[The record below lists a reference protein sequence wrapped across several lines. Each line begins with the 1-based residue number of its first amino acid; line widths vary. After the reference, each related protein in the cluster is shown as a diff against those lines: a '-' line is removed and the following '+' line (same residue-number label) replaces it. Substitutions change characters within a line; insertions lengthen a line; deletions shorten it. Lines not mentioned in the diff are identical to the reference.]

1 MKSIIFPLAIF
12 ILFYQYVQ
20 AQDFQR
26 MLERYDQMPV
36 RGKITGK
43 VIDSQSGQPLE
54 YATIALFIRDTI
66 LLTGTTTNPAGEFS
80 MDVKMFTTYSLRT
93 DYIGYKQKWIRNV
106 SVSENNSNINVG
118 PIQVETA
125 ALDIGEVQI
134 TGERGQVQLSL
145 DKKVY
150 NVERDITSQGGSAA
164 EVLQNVPSVTVDMDG
179 AVSVRG
185 SGNVRILVD
194 GKPSG
199 LTGISKAD
207 VLEQIPASTIE
218 SIEVIT
224 NPSARYD
231 SESMGGIIN
240 IILKKQ
246 KQPGLN
252 GLFNIT
258 AGTGNRYNSSI
269 HLNSNR
275 GWVNIFGGYDVR
287 YNERKRSATQSR
299 YTRIMDSIAYMDQ
312 ERFGVQKNLSHS
324 FRAGSDFNLNNR
336 NTITVSG
343 RYRLGDESGNTELNF
358 FTYDENRILTDY
370 YKRFSDETEDEWDYD
385 LNLSYRRSYENKR
398 KSLTTDIVFSEGYEL
413 DNNMITGQPYDLA
426 FQPIGDGLFET
437 TRDLQ
442 LQKNLS
448 AQIDYVHPVGKEA
461 KIETGAKT
469 NWRFIDAD
477 FVRMLEDPL
486 SDVIFTDTNA
496 SNQFIYDDMVHAAYV
511 SYGNKIGKHGF
522 MAGLRAEQSLTFI
535 DLKNGQ
541 AQIENDYIDFF
552 PSAFLSRELGDE
564 QTVQLS
570 YTRRINRPRYR
581 ALIPSSD
588 FSDPLNLR
596 TGNPNLKPEYTNAFE
611 LGYLRY
617 IKNITLNS
625 TLYFRRTTDVI
636 TRFRTL
642 RPDGV
647 SVLTF
652 ENLAISEDY
661 GAELVL
667 SGQLLKWL
675 RINASGNIFRN
686 QTEAPNLG
694 QELSS
699 DYLGYFARLGVNLAL
714 PYKTDMQIMSHY
726 RGPRE
731 SPTGRMLEMF
741 FMDIGAKKEIF
752 KNKGTVTLRV
762 SDPFNTGK
770 FRYETFGP
778 GFQINGSFDR
788 NMQAVYLGF
797 SYRINNFKQ
806 ERERNRGDQGQMDDS
821 DVY

>member
-1 MKSIIFPLAIF
+1 M
-12 ILFYQYVQ
+12 V
-20 AQDFQR
+20 
-26 MLERYDQMPV
+26 ERYDQMPV

-43 VIDSQSGQPLE
+43 VVDTQSGQPLE
-54 YATIALFIRDTI
+54 YATVALFIRDTI

-80 MDVKMFTTYSLRT
+80 LDVKMFTTYTLRT
-93 DYIGYKQKWIRNV
+93 DFIGYKQKWTRNV

-118 PIQVETA
+118 TIQAETA

-134 TGERGQVQLSL
+134 TGERSQVQLSL

-150 NVERDITSQGGSAA
+150 NVEQDISSQGGSAA

-207 VLEQIPASTIE
+207 VLAQIPASSIE

-252 GLFNIT
+252 GLVSIT
-258 AGTGNRYNSSI
+258 AGTGHRYNGSI
-269 HLNSNR
+269 NLNANR
-275 GWVNIFGGYDVR
+275 GWANVFGGYDVR
-287 YNERKRSATQSR
+287 YNERKRSGTQNR
-299 YTRIMDSIAYMDQ
+299 FTQIMDSIAYMDQ
-312 ERFGVQKNLSHS
+312 ESFGVQKNLSHS
-324 FRAGSDFNLNNR
+324 FRAGSDFNLNTR

-343 RYRLGDESGNTELNF
+343 RYRFSDESGNTELNF
-358 FTYDENRILTDY
+358 STYDENRILTDY
-370 YKRFSDETEDEWDYD
+370 YKRLSDETEDEWDYD
-385 LNLSYRRSYENKR
+385 LNFSYRRSYENSR

-413 DNNMITGQPYDLA
+413 DSEMIIEQPYDLA
-426 FQPIGDGLFET
+426 FQPIGDGIFENT
-437 TRDLQ
+437 QDLQ

-448 AQIDYVHPVGKEA
+448 AQVDYVHPLGKEG

-469 NWRFIDAD
+469 NWRLIDAD

-496 SNQFIYDDMVHAAYV
+496 SNQFIYDDMVHAAYI
-511 SYGNKIGKHGF
+511 SYGNKIGKYGY

-535 DLKNGQ
+535 DLKNEEPQ
-541 AQIENDYIDFF
+541 LENDYLDFF
-552 PSAFLSRELGDE
+552 PSAFLSREFGDK
-564 QTVQLS
+564 QTLQLS
-570 YTRRINRPRYR
+570 YTRRINRPRHR
-581 ALIPSSD
+581 ALIPSAD

-596 TGNPNLKPEYTNAFE
+596 TGNPNLRPEYTNAFE

-625 TLYFRRTTDVI
+625 TLYFRKTTDVI

-652 ENLAISEDY
+652 ENLAVSEDY
-661 GAELVL
+661 GGELVL

-675 RINASGNIFRN
+675 RVNASGNIFWN

-699 DYLGYFARLGVNLAL
+699 DFVGYFARLGINLAL
-714 PYKTDMQIMSHY
+714 PYKIDMQIMSNY

-731 SPTGRMLEMF
+731 SPTGRMREMF
-741 FMDIGAKKEIF
+741 FMDIGAKKDIL
-752 KNKGTVTLRV
+752 KNKGSVTLRV

-770 FRYETFGP
+770 FRYENFGP
-778 GFQINGSFDR
+778 GFKINGSFDR

-797 SYRINNFKQ
+797 TYRINNFKQ